1 MGKTA
6 EFDVVVY
13 GASGFT
19 GRLVAEYIQAT
30 YGSGDLKWAMA
41 GRSAAKLAEVRA
53 EMGVPD
59 TVPLIEADASDPAS
73 LDAMAA
79 RAKVV
84 ITTVGP
90 YLKYGEPLVAAC
102 VKAGTD
108 YVDLSGEPP
117 FMADMIAKYDAGA
130 KASGAR
136 IVHSCGF
143 DSVPFDLGVWFLQE
157 AAKAKFGEPVL
168 RVRGRVRMMK
178 GTFSGGTAA
187 SGAETTRLAMSD
199 PKVMAAL
206 INPFSLTEG
215 FTGPQQPRGNKP
227 MEDEALGMWVAPF
240 VMAVINTKN
249 IHRSNYLMG
258 HPYGQDFLYDEM
270 IVTGP
275 GDKGKAIAEGI
286 ANAPPMGSEKN
297 APKPGEGPSKAEREA
312 GMYDLMFHGTA
323 ADGRTIVAGVRG
335 DRDPGY
341 GSTSKMITECAL
353 CLLDE
358 AAAAPGGVLTPAP
371 VFGQSIIDRLEAK
384 AGLSFAIEG

>member
-1 MGKTA
+1 MPKNA

-19 GRLVAEYIQAT
+19 GRLVAEYLQAT
-30 YGSGDLKWAMA
+30 YGGSDLKWAMA
-41 GRSAAKLAEVRA
+41 GRNAAKLAEVRT
-53 EMGVPD
+53 EMGVSD
-59 TVPLIEADASDPAS
+59 GVPLIEADSADPAS
-73 LDAMAA
+73 MDAMAE

-102 VKAGTD
+102 AKAGTD

-117 FMADMIAKYDAGA
+117 FMASMIEKYNEAA

-143 DSVPFDLGVWFLQE
+143 DSVPFDMGVWFLQE
-157 AAKAKFGEPVL
+157 AAKAKFGNPVA

-187 SGAETTRLAMSD
+187 SGAETTKLAMSD
-199 PKVMAAL
+199 PKVMAGL
-206 INPFSLTEG
+206 LNPFSLAEG
-215 FTGPQQPRGNKP
+215 FEGPKQPTGAKP
-227 MEDEALGMWVAPF
+227 IEDEALGSWAAPF

-258 HPYGQDFLYDEM
+258 HPYGEDFVYDEM
-270 IVTGP
+270 ILTGP
-275 GDKGKAIAEGI
+275 GEKGKAIAEGL
-286 ANAPPMGSEKN
+286 AKAPPMGSEKD

-312 GMYDLMFHGTA
+312 GMYDLLFHGTS
-323 ADGRTIVAGVRG
+323 ADGQVIMAGVKG

-341 GSTSKMITECAL
+341 GSTSKMLAECAL

-358 AAAAPGGVLTPAP
+358 AKGAKGGVLTPAP
-371 VFGQSIIDRLEAK
+371 VFGGAIIDRLEAK
-384 AGLSFAIEG
+384 AGLTFKIEG